1 MTIAPCTYRATED
14 QAGTYVLQ
22 FSAKR
27 VEGNYEGLFFTR
39 GGSLGSCAARGDL
52 DVSLTHSKRAAHTLL
67 TERLQ
72 QGLELEI
79 PQELVANNIAL
90 QARGTKPR
98 AGGPTDQSAVPGS

>member
-39 GGSLGSCAARGDL
+39 GGSLGSCAARGAL
-52 DVSLTHSKRAAHTLL
+52 DVSRPHSTRAAHTLL
-67 TERLQ
+67 AERLP
-72 QGLELEI
+72 QG
-79 PQELVANNIAL
+79 
-90 QARGTKPR
+90 R
-98 AGGPTDQSAVPGS
+98 AGGLADAQAWVLPVPLKVMKNLDVFP